1 MSVINRVLAT
11 LLALALFLG
20 GLLATVDIVLVQLQR
35 PPFLVP
41 VSQWAAWFRAQTLGA
56 GTVRA
61 VCAGLVLIGLGLLI
75 CALRRG
81 KPGVIPLPGRTE
93 GVTVTASRKEL
104 ERALSAE
111 AGRVDGVESAR
122 ARARR
127 RRVTVSARTAM
138 RDPGDLSSRVTDVV
152 TGRLG
157 ELGLADRLRPKVSVS
172 STSSSGGAW

>member
-1 MSVINRVLAT
+1 VINRVLAT

-20 GLLATVDIVLVQLQR
+20 GLLAAVDIVLVQLQR

-41 VSQWAAWFRAQTLGA
+41 VAQWAAWFRVQTLGA
-56 GTVRA
+56 GIVRA
-61 VCAGLVLIGLGLLI
+61 VCGGLVLLGLALLF

-81 KPGVIPLPGRTE
+81 KPGALPLPGRTE

-127 RRVTVSARTAM
+127 RRVTVQARTAL

-157 ELGLADRLRPKVSVS
+157 ELGLTERLRPRVTIS
-172 STSSSGGAW
+172 SKGSR

>member
-1 MSVINRVLAT
+1 VINRLLAT

-20 GLLATVDIVLVQLQR
+20 GLLAAVDIVLVQLQR

-41 VSQWAAWFRAQTLGA
+41 VSQWAAWFRAQTLSA
-56 GTVRA
+56 GVVRA
-61 VCAGLVLIGLGLLI
+61 VCVGLVLLGLVLLV

-81 KPGVIPLPGRTE
+81 KPGALPLPGRTE

-122 ARARR
+122 TRARR
-127 RRVTVSARTAM
+127 RRVTVQARTAM
-138 RDPGDLSSRVTDVV
+138 RDPGDLSTRVTDVV

-157 ELGLADRLRPKVSVS
+157 ELGLTDRLRPRVTVS
-172 STSSSGGAW
+172 SKGSR